1 MVFFIARFVPS
12 KNGSHGIVL
21 VNYTSYSDASKIGEY
36 LDASSLTW
44 KFGQTIAIFELP
56 LLIPPKIVYNGS
68 TFSVAEDS
76 KGDEYFE
83 VSVICLKHYDLLYS

>member
-1 MVFFIARFVPS
+1 MNFTA
-12 KNGSHGIVL
+12 
-21 VNYTSYSDASKIGEY
+21 YSDANKIEKY
-36 LDASSLTW
+36 VDASSLTW
-44 KFGQTIAIFELP
+44 KVGQTIAIFELP

-83 VSVICLKHYDLLYS
+83 VSIIILSQT